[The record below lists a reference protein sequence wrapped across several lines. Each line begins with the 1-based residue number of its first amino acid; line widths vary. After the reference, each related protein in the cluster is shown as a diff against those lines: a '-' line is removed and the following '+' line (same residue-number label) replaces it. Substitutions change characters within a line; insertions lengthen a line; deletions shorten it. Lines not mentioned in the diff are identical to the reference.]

1 MLPPPPTPEE
11 EELEEFE
18 VEFFAAAAEG
28 DAAGLNILLEANDD
42 FDVNALIEGG
52 DDEGMTALMVAAK
65 NEKVN
70 CVKLL
75 IGVEGVDLDLTDE
88 KGRTA
93 LIWAVDT
100 NDDLDCIKA
109 LIEAD
114 CNLDI
119 RSKKDASQRQ
129 SGGTALHQAKE
140 DGNTE
145 VVELLEEAGAADY
158 GP

>member
-1 MLPPPPTPEE
+1 M
-11 EELEEFE
+11 
-18 VEFFAAAAEG
+18 
-28 DAAGLNILLEANDD
+28 NILLEANDD

-119 RSKKDASQRQ
+119 RSKKDASQGR